1 MKPENKKL
9 NNGPAATVTKRAHN
23 GAPCIVLRLEL
34 DSQLPDLISICGAL
48 AKFLSPKNFTYPPSG
63 TAEICHLVPFL
74 SFKDNNTGPKPIE
87 NTSARIPLNF
97 PT

>member
-9 NNGPAATVTKRAHN
+9 NKGPAATVIKRAHN
-23 GAPCIVLRLEL
+23 GALIVARLILDLSKAAEL
-34 DSQLPDLISICGAL
+34 SSIFGAL
-48 AKFLSPKNFTYPPSG
+48 AEFLSPKNLTNPPSG

-74 SFKDNNTGPKPIE
+74 SINDNKTGPKPTE
-87 NTSARIPLNF
+87 NTSICIPLNF